1 MTELGFPYGHVVAW
15 RNCPRDASR
24 RHSPSFAI
32 GMRVLRDA
40 AQELV
45 LFRGNGY
52 PMRRRNSERASI
64 AGFRHQPVIKHLE
77 GWQPSPEWTGPDVIV
92 VMDPGARHATSL
104 FRDRESGV
112 LQFWYIDIIGPV
124 TRDGDRLD
132 FLEHGLDVVVEPDLS
147 SWRFKDEDELEWQ
160 VRQGIYSRAEAD
172 ALYAEGKNAVQ
183 QLHDRSEVLADWLR
197 WRADP
202 SWDVPLMPYGWDE
215 IS

>member
-1 MTELGFPYGHVVAW
+1 
-15 RNCPRDASR
+15 
-24 RHSPSFAI
+24 
-32 GMRVLRDA
+32 MRVLRDA